1 MDFLSWT
8 YFFRRLA
15 RNPAYYHLE
24 VPMVAASASSSLG
37 LDEAGSLM
45 GSFIGSLMTSLIRP
59 RLIASLIRPRLMT
72 SLIRPRLIASL
83 IRPRLMTSL
92 IRPRLMTSLIRLR
105 LIASLIRPR
114 LCAVNTFLSDLIEGT
129 LYDLQ
134 SAGCLE
140 IDEIDGS
147 SVRPLTLGRVASYY
161 YLKYTTVAL
170 FCAELHDVDEA
181 VTELPTLLRVLCD
194 ASEFDELPVLVTT
207 DEQL

>member
-1 MDFLSWT
+1 VTRQDGVDFLSWT

-59 RLIASLIRPRLMT
+59 RLIASLIRPRLW
-72 SLIRPRLIASL
+72 
-83 IRPRLMTSL
+83 
-92 IRPRLMTSLIRLR
+92 
-105 LIASLIRPR
+105 
-114 LCAVNTFLSDLIEGT
+114 AVNTFLSDLIEGT

>member
-45 GSFIGSLMTSLIRP
+45 GSFIASLMTSLIRP

-83 IRPRLMTSL
+83 IR
-92 IRPRLMTSLIRLR
+92 LR

-114 LCAVNTFLSDLIEGT
+114 LWAVNTFLSDLIEGT

-207 DEQL
+207 DEQF

>member
-1 MDFLSWT
+1 VDFLSWT

-45 GSFIGSLMTSLIRP
+45 GSFI
-59 RLIASLIRPRLMT
+59 AS
-72 SLIRPRLIASL
+72 
-83 IRPRLMTSL
+83 LMTSL

-207 DEQL
+207 DEQF

>member
-1 MDFLSWT
+1 VDFLSWT

-45 GSFIGSLMTSLIRP
+45 GSFIASLMT
-59 RLIASLIRPRLMT
+59 
-72 SLIRPRLIASL
+72 SL

-92 IRPRLMTSLIRLR
+92 IRPRLMTSLIRPRLMTSLIRPR

-207 DEQL
+207 DEQF

>member
-1 MDFLSWT
+1 VDFLSWT

-45 GSFIGSLMTSLIRP
+45 GSFIASLMTSLIRP
-59 RLIASLIRPRLMT
+59 
-72 SLIRPRLIASL
+72 
-83 IRPRLMTSL
+83 
-92 IRPRLMTSLIRLR
+92 R

>member
-45 GSFIGSLMTSLIRP
+45 GSFIGS
-59 RLIASLIRPRLMT
+59 LMT

-170 FCAELHDVDEA
+170 FCAELHDVEEA

-207 DEQL
+207 DEQF

>member
-24 VPMVAASASSSLG
+24 VPMVAASASSSSLG

-45 GSFIGSLMTSLIRP
+45 GSFIASLMTSLIRPRP
-59 RLIASLIRPRLMT
+59 RLIASLIRPRLW
-72 SLIRPRLIASL
+72 
-83 IRPRLMTSL
+83 
-92 IRPRLMTSLIRLR
+92 
-105 LIASLIRPR
+105 
-114 LCAVNTFLSDLIEGT
+114 AVNTFLSDLIEGT

-207 DEQL
+207 DEQ

>member
-8 YFFRRLA
+8 YLFRRVA
-15 RNPAYYHLE
+15 RNPTYYHLE
-24 VPMVAASASSSLG
+24 VPTVSASDSSASLG
-37 LDEAGSLM
+37 LDEAGSSM
-45 GSFIGSLMTSLIRP
+45 GSLMTSLIASLIAALIRA
-59 RLIASLIRPRLMT
+59 RLIASLMAE
-72 SLIRPRLIASL
+72 LIRPLVR
-83 IRPRLMTSL
+83 
-92 IRPRLMTSLIRLR
+92 
-105 LIASLIRPR
+105 
-114 LCAVNTFLSDLIEGT
+114 AVNAFLSDLIEGT

-181 VTELPTLLRVLCD
+181 VTALPILLRVLCD

-207 DEQL
+207 DEQ

>member
-45 GSFIGSLMTSLIRP
+45 GSFI
-59 RLIASLIRPRLMT
+59 AS
-72 SLIRPRLIASL
+72 
-83 IRPRLMTSL
+83 
-92 IRPRLMTSLIRLR
+92 LMTSLIRLR

-207 DEQL
+207 DEQF

>member
-1 MDFLSWT
+1 MTRQDGVDFLSWT

-45 GSFIGSLMTSLIRP
+45 GSFI
-59 RLIASLIRPRLMT
+59 AS
-72 SLIRPRLIASL
+72 
-83 IRPRLMTSL
+83 
-92 IRPRLMTSLIRLR
+92 LMTSLIRLR

-114 LCAVNTFLSDLIEGT
+114 LWAVNTFLSDLIEGT

-147 SVRPLTLGRVASYY
+147 SVRPLTLARVATYY

-170 FCAELHDVDEA
+170 FCAELHDVDDA
-181 VTELPTLLRVLCD
+181 VTALPTLLRVLCD

-207 DEQL
+207 DEQF

>member
-45 GSFIGSLMTSLIRP
+45 GSFIASLMT
-59 RLIASLIRPRLMT
+59 SLIRPRLMT

-207 DEQL
+207 DEQF

>member
-1 MDFLSWT
+1 VDFLSWT

-45 GSFIGSLMTSLIRP
+45 GSFIGS
-59 RLIASLIRPRLMT
+59 LMT

-207 DEQL
+207 DEQF

>member
-45 GSFIGSLMTSLIRP
+45 GSC
-59 RLIASLIRPRLMT
+59 IAS
-72 SLIRPRLIASL
+72 
-83 IRPRLMTSL
+83 LMTSL

-181 VTELPTLLRVLCD
+181 VTELSTLLRVLCD

>member
-45 GSFIGSLMTSLIRP
+45 GSFIGS
-59 RLIASLIRPRLMT
+59 LMT

-207 DEQL
+207 DEQF

>member
-59 RLIASLIRPRLMT
+59 
-72 SLIRPRLIASL
+72 
-83 IRPRLMTSL
+83 
-92 IRPRLMTSLIRLR
+92 R

-207 DEQL
+207 DEQF

>member
-1 MDFLSWT
+1 VDFLSWT

-45 GSFIGSLMTSLIRP
+45 GSFIASLMT
-59 RLIASLIRPRLMT
+59 SLIRPRLMT

-207 DEQL
+207 DEQF

>member
-45 GSFIGSLMTSLIRP
+45 GSFI
-59 RLIASLIRPRLMT
+59 AS
-72 SLIRPRLIASL
+72 
-83 IRPRLMTSL
+83 LMTSL

-207 DEQL
+207 DEQF

>member
-15 RNPAYYHLE
+15 RNPAYYLLE

-59 RLIASLIRPRLMT
+59 RLIA
-72 SLIRPRLIASL
+72 
-83 IRPRLMTSL
+83 SL

-207 DEQL
+207 DEQF